1 MLWKKLDL
9 NLKKTIGF
17 NQTKSYYWNYKE
29 FGKLFYK
36 KEYSIKNQNE
46 GFTKGS
52 FQMHL
57 LWPQPC
63 NRSTSSA

>member
-36 KEYSIKNQNE
+36 GIISNAFIVAAALQQIHKF
-46 GFTKGS
+46 G
-52 FQMHL
+52 L
-57 LWPQPC
+57 
-63 NRSTSSA
+63 R